1 MSLYLCLC
9 LWCFCIC
16 RRYHFLYHGS
26 CVPDQGVLESFL
38 RERKGLLMPDVQS
51 FSEWL
56 TETYGPDRSEWPW
69 VQRHDGVWV
78 PIPKEGAMDYMDEEE
93 DEDADEY

>member
-1 MSLYLCLC
+1 
-9 LWCFCIC
+9 
-16 RRYHFLYHGS
+16 
-26 CVPDQGVLESFL
+26 
-38 RERKGLLMPDVQS
+38 MPDVQS

-78 PIPKEGAMDYMDEEE
+78 PTPKEGNMDYMDEEE